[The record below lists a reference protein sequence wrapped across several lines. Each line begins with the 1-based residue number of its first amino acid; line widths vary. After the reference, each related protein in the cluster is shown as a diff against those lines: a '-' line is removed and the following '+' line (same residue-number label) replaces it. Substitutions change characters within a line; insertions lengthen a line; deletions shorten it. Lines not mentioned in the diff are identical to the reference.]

1 MLSLHLDVFTTR
13 WCLYNLILSLQL
25 NVIFSS
31 RCNLS
36 KLDVIHVGR
45 QKSAREA
52 VNYFLTG
59 LIFET
64 HYANPR
70 ANLSFMQ
77 HLRNE
82 FKILHKFMSSLG
94 ISTIVAS
101 CSSWQ
106 NIPLN
111 IQVENW
117 DFAFLSNKSI
127 SQEKVIMLLQH
138 AEPLNYK
145 KKDYVWLTRHFK
157 QNLLVT
163 RVPITAHP
171 VPLSPNNT
179 DQIVK
184 WF

>member
-145 KKDYVWLTRHFK
+145 KKKTMHD
-157 QNLLVT
+157 
-163 RVPITAHP
+163 
-171 VPLSPNNT
+171 
-179 DQIVK
+179 
-184 WF
+184 